1 MVGTIYYI
9 TQTHSTILTTSLARH
24 YTTLPQTGL
33 LNHFL
38 RKNKRDLGRGR
49 KPPPFIANS
58 SSPDVEVPS
67 HDCSYTDAAQS
78 FNGNI
83 ATVDVSHQ
91 YIFMLII

>member
-1 MVGTIYYI
+1 MVLYYI
-9 TQTHSTILTTSLARH
+9 TQTHSTILTTPLAWH
-24 YTTLPQTGL
+24 YTTLRPQTGL

-49 KPPPFIANS
+49 KPPFIADS
-58 SSPDVEVPS
+58 SSLDVEVPS